1 MIFLVGMGVEL
12 QCSLVGEREGS
23 STKLPTGYGLLH
35 EEAFFFCVGRG
46 GGYMCPG
53 LTVTDDLFLIYM

>member
-1 MIFLVGMGVEL
+1 MEL
-12 QCSLVGEREGS
+12 QCSLVGEREGG

-35 EEAFFFCVGRG
+35 EEAFFFLRG
-46 GGYMCPG
+46 GGRYMCPG